1 MEAGRACS
9 SGGTPDGYRDR
20 RRISSETGGQ
30 EWLFGT
36 FWRPRWRCAL
46 RRSTRELLAALA
58 AYPDVKAEWKA
69 GPSSALPTIPLSR
82 AWNGNILRYFSLVT
96 TVGMPQS
103 TAAQELRLECLFP
116 ADEATESGHV
126 QMLGEEPALIGRR

>member
-1 MEAGRACS
+1 MSFRSCS
-9 SGGTPDGYRDR
+9 VAPPSAHQGSNPFHRYLLPNEQLLWVG
-20 RRISSETGGQ
+20 
-30 EWLFGT
+30 
-36 FWRPRWRCAL
+36 RPRQGVTL
-46 RRSTRELLAALA
+46 R
-58 AYPDVKAEWKA
+58 
-69 GPSSALPTIPLSR
+69 GSAWYDIPLSL